1 MLHPGN
7 VIFGIMRTQMFIRI
21 DDVQIMMPIDIVSN
35 WGMTVNRQSLRR
47 VWRYQRGKIVPGYNK

>member
-1 MLHPGN
+1 
-7 VIFGIMRTQMFIRI
+7 MRTQMFIRI
-21 DDVQIMMPIDIVSN
+21 DDVQIMMPIDIASN